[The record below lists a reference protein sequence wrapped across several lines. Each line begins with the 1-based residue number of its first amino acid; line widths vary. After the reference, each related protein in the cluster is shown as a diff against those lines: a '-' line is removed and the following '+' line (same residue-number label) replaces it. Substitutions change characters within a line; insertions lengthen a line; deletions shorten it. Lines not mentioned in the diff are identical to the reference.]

1 VPQKNDIECM
11 AKKGNNTN
19 LKNTMRGI
27 LCQWNCRNSQKSLE
41 ECTRKGFSSIVGNK
55 KEPVPGENPGTG

>member
-1 VPQKNDIECM
+1 M

-41 ECTRKGFSSIVGNK
+41 ECTRKGFSSIAGNK